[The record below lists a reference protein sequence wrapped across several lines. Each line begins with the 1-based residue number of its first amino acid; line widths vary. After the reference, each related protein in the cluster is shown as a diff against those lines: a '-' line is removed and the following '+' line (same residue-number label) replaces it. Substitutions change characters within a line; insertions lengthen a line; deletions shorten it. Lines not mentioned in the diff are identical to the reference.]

1 MYLYLYMLMYL
12 MHFENIFLL
21 SLLFKF
27 GCCLDSH
34 DVLCCVQLFV
44 CLWIV
49 AHQAPPSS
57 P

>member
-1 MYLYLYMLMYL
+1 MYLYLYILTYIIC
-12 MHFENIFLL
+12 FENIFSL
-21 SLLFKF
+21 SILFKF

-34 DVLCCVQLFV
+34 AVLCCVQLFV
-44 CLWIV
+44 SLWIV